1 MSDHDTFGM
10 RLGKYFGLKNAPFYT
25 SRMGKASVHVTH
37 LRSDA
42 PRLGVT
48 DVIPAED
55 CYTIGVQIGKPSTCA
70 IWVGDRFIPPQQFE
84 KNSVCF
90 VHLERDGRVDV
101 QTPFDMIHFCIPR
114 ISLGEIAQDFGVR
127 SIDALRCPALVTADP
142 VIARLAKCL
151 RPSLVGTEDLG
162 APFVDHILL
171 ALQAHVARK
180 YGEMRIPLRSGRE
193 SLAPWQVHRAKEFMA
208 SRISG
213 SVSLAELAQECQLSV
228 SHFARAF
235 KGTIGIAPHR
245 WLVEQKMERAKQLLK
260 STSLTITAIALE
272 CGFSHRGPFSNAFQ
286 RTIGINPGEWRRARQ
301 TSRRIVYDQSLRD
314 NFGT

>member
-1 MSDHDTFGM
+1 MSDYSAYVTRMGS
-10 RLGKYFGLKNAPFYT
+10 YFHLKDAPSYI
-25 SRMGKASVHVTH
+25 SRMGEASVQVTR
-37 LRSDA
+37 LRSDE

-55 CYTIGVQIGKPSTCA
+55 SYIIGVQMRKSSTCA
-70 IWVGDRFIPPQQFE
+70 MWLDGRFIPPQRFE

-90 VHLERDGRVDV
+90 VHLERDTRVDV
-101 QTPFDMIHFCIPR
+101 QTSFDMIHFCIPR
-114 ISLGEIAQDFGVR
+114 LSLGEIARDFGAR
-127 SIDALRCPALVTADP
+127 SIGALRCPALVTIDP
-142 VIARLAKCL
+142 VITRLAGCL
-151 RPSLVGTEDLG
+151 LPLLAKTEDIC

-171 ALQAHVARK
+171 ALQAHVASK
-180 YGEMRIPLRSGRE
+180 YGEMKIPLRSGTE

-213 SVSLAELAQECQLSV
+213 SVSLAELAQQCQLSV

-235 KGTIGIAPHR
+235 KGSVGIAPHH

-272 CGFSHRGPFSNAFQ
+272 CGFSHRPFFSNAFQ

-301 TSRRIVYDQSLRD
+301 TSRRIV
-314 NFGT
+314 